1 MANERSG
8 LLRDRVAVVTGA
20 GQGIGNAIARG
31 LAMAGASV
39 VVADISQETAAATVR
54 QIETAGGRAWAMT
67 WDVSNLAAG
76 QAIAA
81 EVLRI
86 AGPASVLVNN
96 AGVHSRSTIDAPEMI
111 QKWRRIMAVNVDGV
125 LFGVM
130 AFLDQLKQTKGSI
143 INMASIQSVI
153 AAPNDTTAYT
163 TSKGAVL
170 QLTKA
175 LAVELA
181 SSGIRVNAIA
191 PGFFQTPQTEG
202 SRDNPTRMAFIV
214 GHTPLKRIG
223 EVDELAG
230 PAVFLASSMSSFVT
244 GAMLPVDGGF
254 LAL

>member
-1 MANERSG
+1 MTDDQPG
-8 LLRDRVAVVTGA
+8 LLSGQVAVVTGA

-31 LAMAGASV
+31 LAAAGASV
-39 VVADISQETAAATVR
+39 VGADVDREAAAATKR
-54 QIETAGGRAWAMT
+54 QIDTAGGKAWAMP
-67 WDVSNLAAG
+67 WDVSDFAAG
-76 QAIAA
+76 QAVAS

-111 QKWRRIMAVNVDGV
+111 KKWRRIMAVNVDGV
-125 LFGVM
+125 LFGVL
-130 AFLDQLKQTKGSI
+130 AFLEQLKHTKGSV

-181 SSGIRVNAIA
+181 PYGIRVNALA
-191 PGFFQTPQTEG
+191 PGFISTPATQT
-202 SRDNPTRMAFIV
+202 SRDNPARLDFILS
-214 GHTPLKRIG
+214 HTPMRRIG
-223 EVDELAG
+223 EADELAG
-230 PAVFLASSMSSFVT
+230 PAVFLASRMSSFVT

>member
-1 MANERSG
+1 MAKVTG
-8 LLRDRVAVVTGA
+8 LLGGQVAVVTGA

-31 LAMAGASV
+31 LAAAGASV
-39 VVADISQETAAATVR
+39 VVTDVSEKVAAVTQR
-54 QIETAGGRAWAMT
+54 EIEESGGRAWAMA
-67 WDVSNLAAG
+67 WDVSDLSAG
-76 QAIAA
+76 QEIAS
-81 EVLRI
+81 EVLRV
-86 AGPASVLVNN
+86 AGHVSVLVNN

-111 QKWRRIMAVNVDGV
+111 EKWRRIMAVNVDGV

-130 AFLDQLKQTKGSI
+130 AFLEQLKHTKGSI

-170 QLTKA
+170 QLTKG

-191 PGFFQTPQTEG
+191 PGFIRTPQTEG
-202 SRDNPTRMAFIV
+202 SRQNPDRVSFIL
-214 GHTPLKRIG
+214 GRTPLKRMG
-223 EVDELAG
+223 EADELAG

-244 GAMLPVDGGF
+244 GALLPVDGGF